1 MGLNRQGRPP
11 AALIL
16 IGNTAALL
24 NDSQDL
30 AEETSREIFMQFII
44 LRKNLGRTGFSPILT
59 GRGDAHGSQEEPWQR
74 TRGANHISSHDLGT
88 KMKGGD
94 IP

>member
-24 NDSQDL
+24 NDSQNL
-30 AEETSREIFMQFII
+30 AEETSREIFMQFIT
-44 LRKNLGRTGFSPILT
+44 LRKNLGRTGFSPTLT
-59 GRGDAHGSQEEPWQR
+59 GRGQKHMVPKRILGRGRGEPITSR
-74 TRGANHISSHDLGT
+74 AMISGQ
-88 KMKGGD
+88 
-94 IP
+94 

>member
-24 NDSQDL
+24 NNSQDL
-30 AEETSREIFMQFII
+30 AEETSREIFM
-44 LRKNLGRTGFSPILT
+44 LVS
-59 GRGDAHGSQEEPWQR
+59 SEEI
-74 TRGANHISSHDLGT
+74 NSS
-88 KMKGGD
+88 
-94 IP
+94 

>member
-24 NDSQDL
+24 NDSQYL
-30 AEETSREIFMQFII
+30 IEETSREIFVQSIT
-44 LRKNLGRTGFSPILT
+44 LRKN
-59 GRGDAHGSQEEPWQR
+59 
-74 TRGANHISSHDLGT
+74 
-88 KMKGGD
+88 
-94 IP
+94 